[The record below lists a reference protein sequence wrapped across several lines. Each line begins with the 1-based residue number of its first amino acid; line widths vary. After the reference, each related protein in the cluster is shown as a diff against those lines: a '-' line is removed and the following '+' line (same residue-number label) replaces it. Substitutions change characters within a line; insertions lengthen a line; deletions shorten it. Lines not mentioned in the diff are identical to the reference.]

1 MADKPTHSAT
11 AALIT
16 AQGFRAFCVLTF
28 VLSWGI
34 GGAYIGLRSC
44 LPALPPLDGHNPVFA
59 LTNGAPSLAAVIV
72 VARRS
77 GFGGVRSLLASLVR
91 PFRWVWLAVAVLLFP
106 VAVWVLSAG
115 AAGLHRAW
123 PVTPDQAFRVMPWA
137 LLTTPV
143 LFANIAP
150 IGEELGWR
158 GLALPYLLGR
168 HKPLTAS
175 LILGLIRIAWHL
187 PAFVLGGM
195 MVTPLADLG
204 WWCLGELALTVVMTM
219 LFLRAHG
226 NVLVAGIVPHVL
238 VNALGRLGDWASRP
252 AEALIMLVWAGIAL
266 CVTPRSRYDGS
277 HEHARNP

>member
-1 MADKPTHSAT
+1 MADDTTDWTTT
-11 AALIT
+11 APLT
-16 AQGFRAFCVLTF
+16 AKGFRAFCLLTF
-28 VLSWGI
+28 AFSWGL
-34 GGAYIGLRSC
+34 GGAYILLR
-44 LPALPPLDGHNPVFA
+44 LFVTTLPPLDGHNPVFA
-59 LTNGAPSLAAVIV
+59 LTNAAPSLAALVV
-72 VARRS
+72 VARTS
-77 GFGGVRSLLASLVR
+77 GLVGVKTLLFSLVR
-91 PFRWVWLAVAVLLFP
+91 PFHWVWLVVSALLFP
-106 VAVWVLSAG
+106 VAVWILSAG
-115 AAGLHRAW
+115 AAVLHAAW
-123 PVTPDQAFRVMPWA
+123 PVTLDQAFRVMPWA

-175 LILGLIRIAWHL
+175 LIIGLVRIVWHL

-204 WWCLGELALTVVMTM
+204 WWCLGEMALTVVMTL
-219 LFLRAHG
+219 LFLRANG
-226 NVLVAGIVPHVL
+226 NVLVAGVVPHAL

-266 CVTPRSRYDGS
+266 CVMPRNRYDGP
-277 HEHARNP
+277 HEHARTP